1 MATSI
6 KCPVCD
12 YKTIEGDTAVVVE
25 LIKIHGTTH
34 TQSNRNDK
42 AKIDRPKI
50 SIGGTS
56 ENFTFFKTK
65 WASFKKLTRLQESE
79 YADHLLECCEEDLK
93 MALYREHDHA
103 LEGKTEAELLT
114 AMEKIQYEQ
123 IRKS

>member
-25 LIKIHGTTH
+25 LIKSHGTTH
-34 TQSNRNDK
+34 TQSNRNYK
-42 AKIDRPKI
+42 AKI
-50 SIGGTS
+50 SIGCTS

-65 WASFKKLTRLQESE
+65 WVSLKKLTRLQESE

-93 MALYREHDHA
+93 IALYREYEDA
-103 LEGKTEAELLT
+103 LTGKTEAELLT